1 MGKKEKTVRKVVLD
15 TNILISSILFTG
27 ELARIVDLWKRGRIV
42 PVVSR
47 ETFDEFRKVLE
58 YQKFGLTKGE
68 IRTIIE
74 EEVLPFFEIVEI
86 TDEVR
91 GVCRDPD
98 DDKFIACA
106 LAASA
111 EFIVSRDKDLCEVAR
126 YKSVKIIRASDLL
139 EMID

>member
-1 MGKKEKTVRKVVLD
+1 MGKKEKTAIKVVLD
-15 TNILISSILFTG
+15 TNVLISSILFRG
-27 ELARIVDLWKRGRIV
+27 ELSRIVDLWKRGAIV

-47 ETFDEFRKVLE
+47 ETFDEFRVVLE
-58 YQKFGLTKGE
+58 YPKFGLTEGE
-68 IRTIIE
+68 IRMIIE
-74 EEVLPFFEIVEI
+74 KEVLPFFEIVEI
-86 TDEVR
+86 AHEIS

-111 EFIVSRDKDLCEVAR
+111 EFIVSGDQDLCEVAK

-139 EMID
+139 KITD